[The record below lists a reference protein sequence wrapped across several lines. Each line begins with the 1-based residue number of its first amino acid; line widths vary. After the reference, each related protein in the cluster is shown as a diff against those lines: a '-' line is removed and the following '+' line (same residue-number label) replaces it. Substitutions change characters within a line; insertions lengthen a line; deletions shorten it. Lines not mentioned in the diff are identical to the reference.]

1 MDVKQVARR
10 VTQIMDMSAKEVFSP
25 GKYRRIVYARSL
37 LCYWAV
43 REIGISMAAAHQLG
57 DGQSIGSAE

>member
-10 VTQIMDMSAKEVFSP
+10 VTQIMDMSAKEVWSP

-37 LCYWAV
+37 LCYGAV
-43 REIGISMAAAHQLG
+43 REIGISMATAHQLG
-57 DGQSIGSAE
+57 GGLSVASTG

>member
-1 MDVKQVARR
+1 
-10 VTQIMDMSAKEVFSP
+10 MDMSAKEVFSP
-25 GKYRRIVYARSL
+25 GKYRRIVYARGL